1 MLESTASLG
10 QAVIAGVWDLFSTP
24 VPGFTFTFRQ
34 MWLGFAVCSLSLL
47 LLKYLLGGGGS
58 SGSSTRSVRRVRA
71 RLAPRGSDGRV
82 GAVVPERVR
91 AAAGCAAGHS
101 GLRR

>member
-58 SGSSTRSVRRVRA
+58 SGSSTRS
-71 RLAPRGSDGRV
+71 GSSRNPKISKSRKDD
-82 GAVVPERVR
+82 EF
-91 AAAGCAAGHS
+91 
-101 GLRR
+101 